1 MKKILF
7 LFLAAGIFSS
17 CDKNDDTA
25 TASLDVTMA
34 NIAGSYK
41 ITAATMTSGGVTADI
56 FNNNSFFAAC
66 DRDDVYGFTSTG
78 GYTVTDAGVQCSP
91 ANTDAGTYTVNT
103 AAKTITIDGETWN
116 VTSLTSSQM
125 VATQSNFMGTTGA
138 TGTVTFTR
146 Q

>member
-7 LFLAAGIFSS
+7 FVLAAGIFPG
-17 CDKNDDTA
+17 CDKNDDT

-34 NIAGSYK
+34 NVAGNYK
-41 ITAATMTSGGVTADI
+41 ITAATMSSGGGSVDI
-56 FNNNSFFAAC
+56 FNNATFFDVC
-66 DRDDVYGFTSTG
+66 DRDDVYGFTASG
-78 GYTVTDAGVQCSP
+78 NYTVTDAGVQCSP

-103 AAKTITIDGETWN
+103 GAKTITIDGEIWT
-116 VTSLTSSQM
+116 VTSLTSSRM
-125 VATQSNFMGTTGA
+125 VATQSNFMGSAGA